1 MVKVNKITKSEPNG
15 WNKVKKMSNNAYAR
29 FLNGYRSKDFID
41 KEDSFI
47 LDYIDEKYFNRY
59 EVHHIEENNTITIDK
74 VYPIL
79 HILKI
84 LRVKYSKINDKDKIK
99 RINKYIDKINNE
111 IKLDSDKKSIY
122 SKENINW
129 AIGIFPDANIDFS
142 AYSDYQDSLIINRA
156 KFSELVKYVSSYKL
170 QRILY
175 RINFNAPI
183 FVNDIPSILVN
194 IDKFYSNKN
203 KTLLPKEIAID
214 QLINENDQNNEII
227 NLDGYSNLGQINN
240 NINDDNNLSKNNY
253 SINQKII
260 KIRDIKNDY
269 QDKNY
274 LKLLQVY
281 LSSYDK
287 LNKILDK
294 ILLKQEGV
302 VFLFSFYSF
311 YSFDDNKKDI
321 HLTIESYN
329 NNQIKKI
336 KSYLLRKIRSINKK
350 EGFNFKISSR
360 KNKDLKYFNLK
371 SSPLFT
377 NYKYRFN
384 HNKIIFI
391 NVSINKNLYLN
402 DELKID
408 IEKDYKLYTLFN
420 IFVEDLKKIKIDQ
433 IAK

>member
-1 MVKVNKITKSEPNG
+1 MIKVNKITKSEPNG

-156 KFSELVKYVSSYKL
+156 KFAELVKYVSSYKL

-175 RINFNAPI
+175 RINFMP
-183 FVNDIPSILVN
+183 
-194 IDKFYSNKN
+194 
-203 KTLLPKEIAID
+203 
-214 QLINENDQNNEII
+214 Q
-227 NLDGYSNLGQINN
+227 
-240 NINDDNNLSKNNY
+240 
-253 SINQKII
+253 
-260 KIRDIKNDY
+260 
-269 QDKNY
+269 Y
-274 LKLLQVY
+274 L
-281 LSSYDK
+281 
-287 LNKILDK
+287 
-294 ILLKQEGV
+294 
-302 VFLFSFYSF
+302 
-311 YSFDDNKKDI
+311 
-321 HLTIESYN
+321 
-329 NNQIKKI
+329 
-336 KSYLLRKIRSINKK
+336 
-350 EGFNFKISSR
+350 
-360 KNKDLKYFNLK
+360 
-371 SSPLFT
+371 
-377 NYKYRFN
+377 
-384 HNKIIFI
+384 
-391 NVSINKNLYLN
+391 
-402 DELKID
+402 
-408 IEKDYKLYTLFN
+408 
-420 IFVEDLKKIKIDQ
+420 
-433 IAK
+433 